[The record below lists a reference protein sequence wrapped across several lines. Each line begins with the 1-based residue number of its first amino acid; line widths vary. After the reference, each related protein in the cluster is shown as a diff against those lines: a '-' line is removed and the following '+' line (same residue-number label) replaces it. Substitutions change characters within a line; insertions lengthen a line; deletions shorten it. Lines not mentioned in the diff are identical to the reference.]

1 MFKLFAGMTFL
12 FIIGSVLSALF
23 DGNSFSASTLREE
36 MSDSTSI
43 TTVPLTSA
51 ASYLNPGGVGKEVV
65 INQNEVL
72 TYSGVELTVDA
83 TCSPFSAPCLTGVDR
98 EQNSTDAKTHAVGSI
113 VYTEALGTIN
123 SLMSFQVV
131 RNTINFG
138 SFNTFIPSPLALIQ
152 AVTPLILFDYAYL
165 EDASILRMLM
175 AVLGV
180 GFAASLFGIMLTM
193 GFGLFAK

>member
-12 FIIGSVLSALF
+12 FIVGSVLSALF

-36 MSDSTSI
+36 MSDSATI
-43 TTVPLTSA
+43 TTVPLTST
-51 ASYLNPGGVGKEVV
+51 ASYLNPGGAGTEVV
-65 INQNEVL
+65 IIQNEVME
-72 TYSGVELTVDA
+72 YSGIELTVDA
-83 TCSPFSAPCLTGVDR
+83 TCAPFSAPCLTGVNR
-98 EQNSTDAKTHAVGSI
+98 ARNSTDAKTHAAGSI

-193 GFGLFAK
+193 GFGLFAR